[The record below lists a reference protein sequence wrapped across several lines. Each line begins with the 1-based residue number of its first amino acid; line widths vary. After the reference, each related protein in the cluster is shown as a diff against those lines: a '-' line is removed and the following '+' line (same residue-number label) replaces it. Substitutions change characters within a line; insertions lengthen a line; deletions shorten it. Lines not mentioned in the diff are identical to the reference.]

1 MASFFDRLRSILNNK
16 SQQTSERYNRAIYN
30 YLGNSI
36 IYSPEND
43 ETYVNDGYRK
53 NATVY
58 SLINIITKAAST
70 IPYHIYR
77 KVDENNFKRY
87 KAMQAGI
94 ADPNVMFK
102 ANRLKKHALVELE
115 HTDLHKLME
124 RPNPAQSYAS
134 WISEIVAFGKLTG
147 NRYIYGIGPETG
159 ENVNKYTELY
169 VMPSQIVEI
178 HSGGLMKPIDSYTIE
193 YNGTY
198 KIPPEQMLHIKDF
211 NPYYDGTG
219 SHLYG
224 QSPLKAGLRSMT
236 TNNEAT
242 ESGVKFLQNQ
252 TARGILMSEEGDL
265 NEVQAQQLK
274 DKFRRDHQGSKNAG
288 DIIITPKK
296 LSWVNFGLNASDMSL
311 IEQYNA
317 SIKDLCNI
325 FNVPV
330 QLLNN
335 TESSTY
341 NNMKEAKKAL
351 YQNCVIPEL
360 LKIQDELNRWLSPK
374 YGEDICIEYDF
385 TVIPE
390 LQEET
395 DKIVDQMSKAW
406 WLTPNEKRAAIGYDH
421 DQDNDVLN
429 DYYIPANLIPVS
441 GDPVEMP
448 EPQPID
454 DDIDKSSKDLLVRY
468 LNVKSKLN
476 KEKINAFLDA
486 YTTQEEAEERA
497 KEMGWD
503 GNGEGFHTHTYDGNT
518 IYMPFATHDEYN
530 EALDQN
536 KYHYGKPHKEDEDD
550 DKEHIYG
557 EPHEDEDDKD
567 HYDDDETKAPKIS
580 ANVET
585 ALRGK
590 VEEHNEDH
598 GDKPSSRATYGML
611 AASFRRGVGAYRT
624 NPSSVRPNV
633 QSEEQWAFGR
643 VNGLL
648 YALRNNRF
656 RRTPYDTD
664 LLPEEHPLSSKKKSY
679 QKKQMFDD
687 YPQSATNNA
696 MRVKNWIEKYG
707 RDEVDGMTQ
716 TGLAR
721 MNMLIERRP
730 FTETMLK
737 RTFSFLSRTK
747 GGGYNKIDPKFKD
760 TPWRD
765 KGYVAYLGW
774 GGEPML
780 KYAERKLDQLENE

>member
-1 MASFFDRLRSILNNK
+1 MASFFDRLRSLILNK
-16 SQQTSERYNRAIYN
+16 SQQTSEQYNRAIYN
-30 YLGNSI
+30 YLGNTI
-36 IYSPEND
+36 IWNPEND
-43 ETYVNDGYRK
+43 QTYIDDGYRK
-53 NATVY
+53 NSTIY
-58 SLINIITKAAST
+58 SLVNIITKAAST

-77 KVDENNFKRY
+77 KVDDNNYKRY
-87 KAMQAGI
+87 KAMTSGV
-94 ADPNVMFK
+94 ADPNVMYK
-102 ANRLKKHALVELE
+102 ANMLKKHALVELE
-115 HTDLHKLME
+115 HTDLHKLLE

-134 WISEIVAFGKLTG
+134 WISELVAFGKLTG

-159 ENVNKYTELY
+159 DNINKYTELY

-178 HSGGLMKPIDSYTIE
+178 NSGGMMKPIESYTIE

-198 KIPPEQMLHIKDF
+198 KIPSEQMLHIKDF

-274 DKFRRDHQGSKNAG
+274 DKFRRDHQGSKKAG

-325 FNVPV
+325 YNVPV

-360 LKIQDELNRWLSPK
+360 VKIQDELNRWLAPK

-385 TVIPE
+385 SVIPE

-395 DKIVDQMSKAW
+395 DKIVDQMTKAW
-406 WLTPNEKRAAIGYDH
+406 WLTPNEKRAAMSYDH
-421 DQDNDVLN
+421 DEDNDVLN

-448 EPQPID
+448 EPSPIED
-454 DDIDKSSKDLLVRY
+454 DMDKRIKNIQGLLTKDKISSFV
-468 LNVKSKLN
+468 
-476 KEKINAFLDA
+476 DA
-486 YTTQEEAEERA
+486 YTTREEAEDRA
-497 KEMGWD
+497 REMG
-503 GNGEGFHTHTYDGNT
+503 GSGSHEHTYDGET
-518 IYMPFATHDEYN
+518 IYMPFETHQEYD
-530 EALDQN
+530 EALENN
-536 KYHYGKPHKEDEDD
+536 KYHYGKPHDDEDED
-550 DKEHIYG
+550 
-557 EPHEDEDDKD
+557 EDEYKAEVSARVEKALKKKAKD
-567 HYDDDETKAPKIS
+567 HNDS
-580 ANVET
+580 VT
-585 ALRGK
+585 AQSKKTSVGTLKK
-590 VEEHNEDH
+590 VFN
-598 GDKPSSRATYGML
+598 
-611 AASFRRGVGAYRT
+611 RGVGAYNT
-624 NPSSVRPNV
+624 NPQSVRPTV
-633 QSEEQWAFGR
+633 SSADQWAMAR
-643 VNGLL
+643 VNSYL
-648 YALRNNRF
+648 YALKNGKF
-656 RRTPYDTD
+656 RSGKHDTD
-664 LLPEEHPLSSKKKSY
+664 LLPSGHPMSSRDKKKAEGY
-679 QKKQMFDD
+679 DD

-696 MRVKNWIEKYG
+696 LRVKNWIDKYG
-707 RDEVDGMTQ
+707 RGEVDGMTNV
-716 TGLAR
+716 GLAR
-721 MNMLIERRP
+721 MNQLIAREKLSLS
-730 FTETMLK
+730 TLK

-747 GGGYNKIDPKFKD
+747 GGGYNKINPKFKD

-765 KGYVAYLGW
+765 KGYVAFLGW
-774 GGEPML
+774 GGESML
-780 KYAERKLDQLENE
+780 KYSENKLDQLESE